1 MWIVSHQVICHINC
15 LNRFIRFRLFNFQIQ
30 LPTIFS
36 FYVPPPISWRMIAIH
51 ESCHQ
56 PDVYSLVRFINC
68 TSRCIYMLAILINL
82 FSTMYYISYFCVKL
96 VDIFIFLQSLE
107 LIFTLTLFPGEG
119 ESGRCKGKTSEFG
132 SPEVQSYITQM
143 GLWRDDWL
151 IRWCMESPYI

>member
-1 MWIVSHQVICHINC
+1 
-15 LNRFIRFRLFNFQIQ
+15 
-30 LPTIFS
+30 
-36 FYVPPPISWRMIAIH
+36 
-51 ESCHQ
+51 
-56 PDVYSLVRFINC
+56 
-68 TSRCIYMLAILINL
+68 MLAILINL

-143 GLWRDDWL
+143 GLWRDD
-151 IRWCMESPYI
+151 